1 MDLTRK
7 IAGAVLGFL
16 MLFLFLSLVTFDPHD
31 PPDPEYPANVHPHNA
46 AGLVG
51 AYVAYW
57 LHKFLGWTSF
67 LVIGLLGFWAA
78 VLMTRYRIHR
88 KWLNLAGILILLP
101 VTSAFFSIP
110 FASPGGGI
118 VGVSIS
124 SILIRFLN
132 RPGTYLLLSCFLVLA
147 LGLASDLLIFK
158 GIKMTA
164 LYLWPRLV
172 SKRKRVY
179 VKKVV
184 EPARARVQSPA
195 SPEVKPP
202 PSKPSVAKEEPVK
215 LETEP
220 SVGADYIL
228 PSAELL
234 EEPEELDLASQE
246 EMVQEKGRILVK
258 CLSEFGVEGRLAVIR
273 TGPVV
278 TQYELE
284 LAPGVKVGKVASL
297 SDDIAMALAAP
308 SVRVVAP
315 IPGKTTVG
323 VEVPNIEKD
332 TVRLKKLLASEE
344 LKTSDYE
351 IPVLLGRDASGNP
364 LAADLTA
371 MPHLLIAGAT
381 GSGKSVCINA
391 IILSVLFLQHP
402 ERVKLLLVDPKQ
414 VEFTAFKEIPHLIT
428 PLVTDMRKAAGVLE
442 WAMNEMDKRY
452 DILATFGVR
461 DIKGYNR
468 IKRSE
473 RKRRLAQL
481 DEEERAEVPE
491 KLPYVIVI
499 VDELADLM
507 MMARNE
513 VEGSI
518 IRLAQKSRSVGLHI
532 VLATQRPSADV
543 ITGLIK
549 SNLPARI
556 CFKVAAKV
564 DSRIILDTG
573 GGETLLG
580 RGDMLFLK
588 PGTSKLI
595 RAQGTFVSDD
605 EIRRVVS
612 FITTQAK
619 PEYSAELVRW
629 KPEKE
634 LGLRPSERDP
644 LYDEAVRIVIET
656 QRGSVSLLQRRLEI
670 GYSRAARLVDMMA
683 EEGIVGEYKGSQAR
697 EVLWTLE
704 EWQARETR
712 TSKQDRRAP

>member
-1 MDLTRK
+1 MDLKRK
-7 IAGAVLGFL
+7 IVGAILGFV

-31 PPDPEYPANVHPHNA
+31 PPDPEFPANPQPHNA
-46 AGLVG
+46 TGLVG
-51 AYVAYW
+51 ACVAYW
-57 LHKFLGWTSF
+57 LGKFLGWTSY
-67 LVIGLLGFWAA
+67 LVVGLLGFWAV
-78 VLMTRYRIHR
+78 VLVSRYKVER
-88 KWLNLAGILILLP
+88 KWANLAGLLVLFP
-101 VTSAFFSIP
+101 VTSALLSMP
-110 FASPGGGI
+110 SASPGGGI
-118 VGVSIS
+118 MGISIS
-124 SILIRFLN
+124 SFLIKFLN
-132 RPGTYLLLSCFLVLA
+132 APGSYLLLACLFILA
-147 LGLASDLLIFK
+147 LGLASDLLIFEGVK
-158 GIKMTA
+158 ASA
-164 LYLWPRLV
+164 LHIWSLRPR
-172 SKRKRVY
+172 KRKAVY
-179 VKKVV
+179 VRKVV
-184 EPARARVQSPA
+184 EPARARVEPPPE
-195 SPEVKPP
+195 PEVETP
-202 PSKPSVAKEEPVK
+202 PSRPTVAAEKPLKTAPEPAIQSEY
-215 LETEP
+215 L
-220 SVGADYIL
+220 L

-234 EEPEELDLASQE
+234 EEPEELDQASQE
-246 EMVQEKGRILVK
+246 EIVQEKGRILVR
-258 CLSEFGVEGRLAVIR
+258 CLGEFGVEGRIAVIR

-284 LAPGVKVGKVASL
+284 LAPGIKVGKVASL

-308 SVRVVAP
+308 SIRVVAP

-332 TVRLKKLLASEE
+332 IVRLKRLLSSEE
-344 LKTSDYE
+344 LEKGDCE
-351 IPVLLGRDASGNP
+351 IPLLLGRDASGNP
-364 LAADLTA
+364 LVADLTA

-391 IILSVLFLQHP
+391 VILSILFLQHP
-402 ERVKLLLVDPKQ
+402 DRVKLLLVDPKQ
-414 VEFTAFKEIPHLIT
+414 VEFTAFQEIPHLIT

-461 DIKGYNR
+461 DIRGFNG
-468 IKRSE
+468 IKPSE
-473 RKRRLAQL
+473 RKKRLAKL
-481 DEEERAEVPE
+481 DEEERAEIPH
-491 KLPYVIVI
+491 KLPYVII
-499 VDELADLM
+499 IIDELADLM

-556 CFKVAAKV
+556 CFKVSAKV
-564 DSRIILDTG
+564 DSRIVLDTG

-580 RGDMLFLK
+580 HGDMLFLK
-588 PGTSKLI
+588 PGISKLI
-595 RAQGTFVSDD
+595 RAQGTFVSDE
-605 EIRRVVS
+605 EIHRVVS
-612 FITTQAK
+612 FITAQAS

-634 LGLRPSERDP
+634 LGLSPSERDP
-644 LYDEAVRIVIET
+644 LYDEAVRVVLQT

-704 EWQARETR
+704 EWQARQAGIREPGR
-712 TSKQDRRAP
+712 SSP

>member
-1 MDLTRK
+1 MALKRK
-7 IAGAVLGFL
+7 IGAAILGFFT
-16 MLFLFLSLVTFDPHD
+16 LFFLLSLVTFDLHD
-31 PPDPEYPANVHPHNA
+31 PPDAEYPPNSRVHNA

-51 AYVAYW
+51 ACVAYW
-57 LHKFLGWTSF
+57 FRKFLGWTSY
-67 LVIGLLGFWAA
+67 LVIGFLGFWAV
-78 VLMTRYRIHR
+78 VLVSRYEIER
-88 KWLNLAGILILLP
+88 KWINLAGILILLP
-101 VTSAFFSIP
+101 VTSALLSMP
-110 FASPGGGI
+110 SSGPGGGI
-118 VGVSIS
+118 IGISIS
-124 SILIRFLN
+124 SFLIRFLN
-132 RPGTYLLLSCFLVLA
+132 SPGAYLLLTSLFILA
-147 LGLASDLLIFK
+147 LALASDLLTFK
-158 GIKMTA
+158 GMKIAA
-164 LYLWPRLV
+164 LYLWLRLIG
-172 SKRKRVY
+172 KRKRVY

-184 EPARARVQSPA
+184 EAGRARVA
-195 SPEVKPP
+195 VKPKQEVEAP
-202 PSKPSVAKEEPVK
+202 PSRPTTATKKAAEIKAEPV
-215 LETEP
+215 LESEYRP
-220 SVGADYIL
+220 

-234 EEPEELDLASQE
+234 DEPVELDQGSQE
-246 EMVQEKGRILVK
+246 EIIQEKGRILVR
-258 CLSEFGVEGRLAVIR
+258 CLGEFGIEGRIAVIR
-273 TGPVV
+273 TGPVI

-284 LAPGVKVGKVASL
+284 LAPGIKVGKVASL

-332 TVRLKKLLASEE
+332 IVRLKKLFSSRE
-344 LKTSDYE
+344 LKSSDYE
-351 IPVLLGRDASGNP
+351 IPLLLGQDASGSP
-364 LAADLTA
+364 LVADLTT

-381 GSGKSVCINA
+381 GSGKSVCINT
-391 IILSVLFLQHP
+391 IILSVVFLQHP
-402 ERVKLLLVDPKQ
+402 EEVKLLLVDPKQ

-452 DILATFGVR
+452 DFLATFGVR
-461 DIKGYNR
+461 DIASFNR
-468 IKRSE
+468 IKPAE
-473 RKRRLAQL
+473 RKRHLAQL
-481 DEEERAEVPE
+481 DEEERVEIPD
-491 KLPYVIVI
+491 KLPYVII
-499 VDELADLM
+499 IIDELADLM

-556 CFKVAAKV
+556 CFKVSSRV
-564 DSRIILDTG
+564 DSRIVLDAN

-580 RGDMLFLK
+580 RGDMLFLR

-595 RAQGTFVSDD
+595 RAQGTFVSDE
-605 EIRRVVS
+605 EIGRVVS
-612 FITTQAK
+612 FITALAK
-619 PEYSAELVRW
+619 PEYSAELSRW

-634 LGLRPSERDP
+634 LGLRPSQRDP
-644 LYDEAVRIVIET
+644 LYDEAVRIVLET

-670 GYSRAARLVDMMA
+670 GYSRSARLVDMMA

-704 EWQARETR
+704 EWQARQ
-712 TSKQDRRAP
+712 SK

>member
-1 MDLTRK
+1 MALKRK
-7 IAGAVLGFL
+7 IGAWILGFFI
-16 MLFLFLSLVTFDPHD
+16 LFLLLSLITYDPHD
-31 PPDPEYPANVHPHNA
+31 PPDPEYPPNTSVHNA

-57 LHKFLGWTSF
+57 FRMFLGWTSY
-67 LVIGLLGFWAA
+67 LVIGLFGFWAV
-78 VLMTRYRIHR
+78 VLASGHNIER
-88 KWLNLAGILILLP
+88 KWINLAGILILLP
-101 VTSAFFSIP
+101 VASALLSMP
-110 FASPGGGI
+110 AGGPGGGI
-118 VGVSIS
+118 IGIGVS
-124 SILIRFLN
+124 RFLIKFLN
-132 RPGTYLLLSCFLVLA
+132 PPGAYLLLASVFILA
-147 LGLASDLLIFK
+147 LGLASDLLAFK
-158 GIKMTA
+158 GMKIAT
-164 LYLWPRLV
+164 LYLWPRLTG
-172 SKRKRVY
+172 KQKRVY

-184 EPARARVQSPA
+184 EPGRARAA
-195 SPEVKPP
+195 VKPKPVAEAP
-202 PSKPSVAKEEPVK
+202 PSRPAAAKNKAVTITAEPV
-215 LETEP
+215 LE
-220 SVGADYIL
+220 SAYRL
-228 PSAELL
+228 PSAEVLD
-234 EEPEELDLASQE
+234 EPAELDQAPQE
-246 EMVQEKGRILVK
+246 EIIQEKGRILER
-258 CLSEFGVEGRLAVIR
+258 CLSEFGVEGRIAVIR
-273 TGPVV
+273 TGPVI

-284 LAPGVKVGKVASL
+284 LAPGIKVGKVASL

-332 TVRLKKLLASEE
+332 VVRLKKLLSAKE

-351 IPVLLGRDASGNP
+351 IPLLLGRDASGNP
-364 LAADLTA
+364 LVADLTT

-391 IILSVLFLQHP
+391 IVLSLLFLQHP
-402 ERVKLLLVDPKQ
+402 QKVKLLLVDPKQ
-414 VEFTAFKEIPHLIT
+414 VEFTAFREIPHLIT

-452 DILATFGVR
+452 DFLATFGVK
-461 DIKGYNR
+461 DIASFNL
-468 IKRSE
+468 ISPTE

-481 DEEERAEVPE
+481 DEEERAEIPD
-491 KLPYVIVI
+491 KLPYVVI
-499 VDELADLM
+499 IIDELADLM

-518 IRLAQKSRSVGLHI
+518 IRLAQKARSVGLHI

-556 CFKVAAKV
+556 CFKVSGRV
-564 DSRIILDTG
+564 DSRIVLDTG

-580 RGDMLFLK
+580 GGDMLFLR

-595 RAQGTFVSDD
+595 RAQGTFVSDE
-605 EIRRVVS
+605 EIGRVVS
-612 FITTQAK
+612 FITAQAS
-619 PEYSAELVRW
+619 PEYSAELIRW

-634 LGLRPSERDP
+634 LGLRPSQRDP
-644 LYDEAVRIVIET
+644 LYDQAVRIVLET

-683 EEGIVGEYKGSQAR
+683 EAGIVGEYKGSQAR

-704 EWQARETR
+704 EWQARQAE
-712 TSKQDRRAP
+712 